1 MRYGHP
7 YMQTRVA
14 DGLIDFALDHRE
26 PMKDGQISGQ
36 STVTR
41 SSKIAFI
48 KDRRVLEPF
57 MKLAQDVNK
66 SAGWHFYIDAI
77 EPMQYGEYHFGNEYG
92 WHVDQHSK
100 PYKDGRVRKFSFS
113 IFLNDDFEG
122 GEFDLE
128 IHNPNVN
135 PRYIT
140 IDKLSPNTAVFFQAD
155 VWHRVRPVTMGI
167 RRSLVGWVLGPR
179 FR

>member
-66 SAGWHFYIDAI
+66 GVGGIFISMRLNQCSTVSITLVTN
-77 EPMQYGEYHFGNEYG
+77 M
-92 WHVDQHSK
+92 
-100 PYKDGRVRKFSFS
+100 DGMLINTVNHIRT
-113 IFLNDDFEG
+113 D
-122 GEFDLE
+122 EF
-128 IHNPNVN
+128 
-135 PRYIT
+135 
-140 IDKLSPNTAVFFQAD
+140 A
-155 VWHRVRPVTMGI
+155 
-167 RRSLVGWVLGPR
+167 SLV
-179 FR
+179 FQSF